1 LKKAVGYMLISAAGF
16 SLMQLCVKFLIHLP
30 TPEIVLFRS
39 IFSLIVSFG
48 YLRAVK
54 VSPFG
59 NNKKILIL
67 RGVFGTTALTL
78 FFFTLQELPISTA
91 TTIQYLSPIF
101 TALFAIWVLK
111 EPMKKQQW
119 FFFALAFLGIGVI
132 KGFNSELSYLY
143 LTAGVISAIFAALAY
158 NMIRKL
164 KDTDHPV
171 VIVMYFPVVAIPV
184 MTILTAFNYVQPQG
198 IDWLAIL
205 LMGLFTQIAQVYM
218 TRAWQVDKANKIAS
232 LKYIGIFFALGFD
245 IFIFGFIPSIW
256 TLLGI
261 GLVISGVV
269 LNVIKK

>member
-1 LKKAVGYMLISAAGF
+1 MLISAAGF

-101 TALFAIWVLK
+101 TALFAIWILK

-245 IFIFGFIPSIW
+245 IFIFGFIPGIW